1 MWLSDKWDSLFLR
14 GIKVVRGC
22 QKKIVY
28 LKSTGSDVFT
38 DAYFVV
44 RDNAL
49 EGMDERDMIKEAN
62 RILDECISIED
73 GISKRQIIISFIKK
87 NAIPFLAGIVSGVII
102 TILIN

>member
-49 EGMDERDMIKEAN
+49 ENISECEMIKEAN
-62 RILDECISIED
+62 RILDECISID
-73 GISKRQIIISFIKK
+73 GGICKRQLVISFVKK
-87 NAIPFLAGIVSGVII
+87 NTIPFLLGVVIGIISI
-102 TILIN
+102 TLIN

>member
-1 MWLSDKWDSLFLR
+1 M
-14 GIKVVRGC
+14 VRGC

-28 LKSTGSDVFT
+28 LKNTGSDVFT

-49 EGMDERDMIKEAN
+49 ENIDECDMIKEAN

-73 GISKRQIIISFIKK
+73 GISKRRLVISFVKK
-87 NAIPFLAGIVSGVII
+87 NTIPFFIGIVMGVFF
-102 TILIN
+102 TILII